1 MESVN
6 HYKTAEPAKI
16 DRVASDLLRTVRFN
30 KSFLIWMA
38 IIFVTLAVCLFGY
51 TIQLRKGLG
60 VTGLRDITSWG
71 MYIANFVF
79 FVASSLVGMLIS
91 SVLGLIGVK
100 WIKPIVRISEI
111 IAVAFAAVAG
121 LVIISDMGRPDRL
134 PNVFLHGR
142 LQSPILWDVTV
153 VTVYFL
159 VSLLLWFLPMIPD
172 LAVAKGRMDH
182 APKWLSQVY
191 EILSFKWVHSD
202 EQYNIL
208 FKMVRTLLILI
219 VPLAFAIHTVT
230 SWLFAV
236 TLRPGWDSTIFGP
249 YFISGAF
256 VAGSAAVILAMYF
269 YRNNFKLKDYLTEDH
284 FNKMG
289 QLLGLVAIVYLYFN
303 LNEFLIPGYKLK
315 KFDALHLH
323 NLFTGGHAVLF
334 WATQLLGLVIPIF
347 LVFFKQM
354 RKPLPLTIIAGFVF
368 AGAWLKRYIIV
379 VPTQEHPFLPVQN
392 YPAEWVVYKP
402 TLIEMGVT
410 FAAFL
415 LVIIIITVLSKLFPV
430 IPIVEHLEEEAEGA
444 KKGKEVS
451 EDNSARRKV
460 IKTGK
465 ALGVIALFLILPA
478 VSFAQQW
485 TVPAEKKSR
494 LSESKF
500 TSETLK
506 QGTQVYQINCKSC
519 HGDPG
524 KNNVTKLVPVPP
536 DPVSPQM
543 QQNTDGEIYFKVQ
556 EGRGPMPSFMNS
568 LTSIEIWQ
576 VICYIR
582 SFNKNYEQ
590 QVAPKTSGTNQKYS
604 QIKMNLS
611 ISGDSVILVAA
622 TGIENSIR
630 VPVPTVDIKL
640 FAIRYFGH
648 MALDESHTTDV
659 KGLARFKI
667 PKGLPGDSLGRVR
680 LHARFS
686 DEDQFG
692 AVEADTVLPAGVPVH
707 PVSLTTKRAMWNVVE
722 KAPVW
727 LLIAYPV
734 GLLTV
739 LAVIGFILL
748 QLRKIFYIGKKQ
760 ESK

>member
-1 MESVN
+1 MESLN
-6 HYKTAEPAKI
+6 HYKNADPGKI
-16 DRVASDLLRTVRFN
+16 DRIANDLLRTVRLN

-38 IIFVTLAVCLFGY
+38 VLFGALAVCLYGY
-51 TIQLRKGLG
+51 TIQLREGLG

-79 FVASSLVGMLIS
+79 FVASSLIGMLIS
-91 SVLGLIGVK
+91 SVLGLIGIK

-172 LAVAKGRMDH
+172 LAIAKGRMAH
-182 APKWLSQVY
+182 APKWLQQTY
-191 EILSFKWVHSD
+191 EILSFKWIHSD
-202 EQYNIL
+202 EQYKIL

-256 VAGSAAVILAMYF
+256 VAGSAAVILAMFF
-269 YRNNFKLKDYLTEDH
+269 YRNNFKLKDYLTEEH

-289 QLLGLVAIVYLYFN
+289 QLLGLVAIVYFYFN

-315 KFDALHLH
+315 KFDAVHIH
-323 NLFTGGHAVLF
+323 NLFTGSHAVLF
-334 WATQLLGLVIPIF
+334 WCTQMLGLVIPIF
-347 LVFFKQM
+347 LVFWKKM
-354 RKPLPLTIIAGFVF
+354 RKPLPLTIIAGFVL

-392 YPAEWVVYKP
+392 YPGEWMVYKP
-402 TLIEMGVT
+402 TLIETGVT
-410 FAAFL
+410 IAAFL
-415 LVIIIITVLSKLFPV
+415 LVLIIITTLSKLFPV
-430 IPIVEHLEEEAEGA
+430 IPIAEHLEEEEKEGE
-444 KKGKEVS
+444 KVS
-451 EDNSARRKV
+451 EGNGIKRKV
-460 IKTGK
+460 IKINKVTGIV
-465 ALGVIALFLILPA
+465 AFLMLIPA
-478 VSFAQQW
+478 VGFAQQW
-485 TVPAEKKSR
+485 PVPPEKKAR
-494 LSESKF
+494 LADSKF
-500 TSETLK
+500 TEETLK
-506 QGTQVYQINCKSC
+506 AGTQIYQINCKSC

-524 KNNVTKLVPVPP
+524 KNNVTKLVPPPP
-536 DPVSPQM
+536 DPVSDMM
-543 QQNTDGEIYFKVQ
+543 QQNTDGELYYKVQ
-556 EGRGPMPSFMNS
+556 EGRGPMPAFKNS

-582 SFNKNYEQ
+582 SFNKGYEQ
-590 QVAPKTSGTNQKYS
+590 QIAPKTSGTNNKYS
-604 QIKMNLS
+604 QLQMVMAIP
-611 ISGDSVILVAA
+611 GDSTVTVSA
-622 TGIENSIR
+622 TGLENGVR
-630 VPVPTVDIKL
+630 VPVPAVEIKL
-640 FAIRYFGH
+640 FALRYFGH
-648 MALDESHTTDV
+648 LAIDESKNTDTR
-659 KGLARFKI
+659 GIARFKI
-667 PKGLPGDSLGRVR
+667 PKGLPGDSLGNLR
-680 LHARFS
+680 LHARFA

-692 AVEADTVLPAGVPVH
+692 AVEEDTVLAAGVPVY
-707 PVSLTTKRAMWNVVE
+707 PVSLTEKRAMWNVVE
-722 KAPVW
+722 KSPW
-727 LLIAYPV
+727 WILIAYPV

-739 LAVIGFILL
+739 LSVIGFIML
-748 QLRKIFYIGKKQ
+748 QLRKIFYLGKKH
-760 ESK
+760 ETRDT

>member
-236 TLRPGWDSTIFGP
+236 TLRPGWDSTIFG
-249 YFISGAF
+249 
-256 VAGSAAVILAMYF
+256 
-269 YRNNFKLKDYLTEDH
+269 H
-284 FNKMG
+284 
-289 QLLGLVAIVYLYFN
+289 
-303 LNEFLIPGYKLK
+303 
-315 KFDALHLH
+315 
-323 NLFTGGHAVLF
+323 
-334 WATQLLGLVIPIF
+334 
-347 LVFFKQM
+347 
-354 RKPLPLTIIAGFVF
+354 
-368 AGAWLKRYIIV
+368 
-379 VPTQEHPFLPVQN
+379 
-392 YPAEWVVYKP
+392 
-402 TLIEMGVT
+402 
-410 FAAFL
+410 
-415 LVIIIITVLSKLFPV
+415 
-430 IPIVEHLEEEAEGA
+430 
-444 KKGKEVS
+444 
-451 EDNSARRKV
+451 
-460 IKTGK
+460 
-465 ALGVIALFLILPA
+465 
-478 VSFAQQW
+478 
-485 TVPAEKKSR
+485 
-494 LSESKF
+494 
-500 TSETLK
+500 
-506 QGTQVYQINCKSC
+506 
-519 HGDPG
+519 
-524 KNNVTKLVPVPP
+524 
-536 DPVSPQM
+536 
-543 QQNTDGEIYFKVQ
+543 
-556 EGRGPMPSFMNS
+556 
-568 LTSIEIWQ
+568 
-576 VICYIR
+576 
-582 SFNKNYEQ
+582 
-590 QVAPKTSGTNQKYS
+590 
-604 QIKMNLS
+604 
-611 ISGDSVILVAA
+611 
-622 TGIENSIR
+622 
-630 VPVPTVDIKL
+630 
-640 FAIRYFGH
+640 
-648 MALDESHTTDV
+648 
-659 KGLARFKI
+659 
-667 PKGLPGDSLGRVR
+667 
-680 LHARFS
+680 
-686 DEDQFG
+686 
-692 AVEADTVLPAGVPVH
+692 
-707 PVSLTTKRAMWNVVE
+707 
-722 KAPVW
+722 
-727 LLIAYPV
+727 
-734 GLLTV
+734 
-739 LAVIGFILL
+739 
-748 QLRKIFYIGKKQ
+748 
-760 ESK
+760 

>member
-6 HYKTAEPAKI
+6 HYKTADPGKI
-16 DRVASDLLRTVRFN
+16 DRVATDLLRSVRLN
-30 KSFLIWMA
+30 KSFLLWMTILFVVLA
-38 IIFVTLAVCLFGY
+38 ICLFGY

-79 FVASSLVGMLIS
+79 FVASSLIGMLIS
-91 SVLGLIGVK
+91 SVLGLIGIK
-100 WIKPIVRISEI
+100 WIKPIVRIAEI

-172 LAVAKGRMDH
+172 LAIAKGRLQH
-182 APKWLSQVY
+182 APKWLGQVY
-191 EILSFKWVHSD
+191 EILSFKWIHSD
-202 EQYNIL
+202 EQYSIL
-208 FKMVRTLLILI
+208 NKMVRTLMILI

-256 VAGSAAVILAMYF
+256 VAGSAALILAMFF
-269 YRNNFKLKDYLTEDH
+269 YRNNFKLKDYLTEEH

-289 QLLGLVAIVYLYFN
+289 QLLGLVAIVYFYFN

-315 KFDALHLH
+315 KFDALHIH
-323 NLFTGGHAVLF
+323 NLFSGGHALLF
-334 WATQLLGLVIPIF
+334 WSTQLLGLVIPIF
-347 LVFFKQM
+347 MVFFKRM
-354 RKPLPLTIIAGFVF
+354 RKPLPLTIIAGFVLV
-368 AGAWLKRYIIV
+368 GAWLKRYIIV

-392 YPAEWVVYKP
+392 YPGEWIVYKP
-402 TLIEMGVT
+402 TLIEIGVT
-410 FAAFL
+410 VAAFL
-415 LVIIIITVLSKLFPV
+415 LVIIIVTTLSKLFPV
-430 IPIVEHLEEEAEGA
+430 IPIAEHLEEGEEAKQGE
-444 KKGKEVS
+444 EVR
-451 EDNSARRKV
+451 EDNSTKRKV
-460 IKTGK
+460 IKIGK
-465 ALGVIALFLILPA
+465 TLGIIALMMIVPA
-478 VSFAQQW
+478 VSYAQEW
-485 TVPAEKKSR
+485 TVPPEKKAR
-494 LSESKF
+494 LSDTMF
-500 TSETLK
+500 TQETLK
-506 QGTQVYQINCKSC
+506 QGTQIYQSYCKSC

-524 KNNVTKLVPVPP
+524 KNNVTKLVPPPP
-536 DPVSPQM
+536 DPVSAQT
-543 QQNTDGEIYFKVQ
+543 QQNTDGDLYFKIQ
-556 EGRGPMPSFMNS
+556 EGRGPMPSFKNS

-590 QVAPKTSGTNQKYS
+590 QLAPKTSGTNLKYS
-604 QIKMNLS
+604 QLKMDLS
-611 ISGDSVILVAA
+611 IYHDSLLLAAA
-622 TGIENSIR
+622 TGLENGIR
-630 VPVPTVDIKL
+630 VPVPAVSIQL

-648 MALDESHTTDV
+648 MALDEAKTTDV
-659 KGLARFKI
+659 KGLASFKI
-667 PKGLPGDSLGRVR
+667 PQGLRGDSLGLVK

-692 AVEADTVLPAGVPVH
+692 VVEEDTVLAAGVPVH
-707 PVSLTTKRAMWNVVE
+707 PVSLTAKRAMWNVVE
-722 KAPVW
+722 KAPIWV
-727 LLIAYPV
+727 LVAYPV
-734 GLLTV
+734 GLLAV
-739 LAVIGFILL
+739 LAVLGFIML